1 MRTIEI
7 CGIPHTIEEVP
18 VIDEEREGIVQGEIT
33 YNEAKIRIKRDLPY
47 EIKQEVLM
55 HEVLHGILYHIGE
68 AELCSDE
75 RFVQALANGICNSG
89 LRLQIVGSECEK
101 GLKLPS

>member
-1 MRTIEI
+1 MKTVTI

-33 YNEAKIRIKRDLPY
+33 YNEAKIRIKKDLPY

-68 AELCSDE
+68 AELCGDE

-89 LRLQIVGSECEK
+89 LRLQIVGSESDK

>member
-1 MRTIEI
+1 MKTVTI

-33 YNEAKIRIKRDLPY
+33 YNEAKIRIKKDLPY

-55 HEVLHGILYHIGE
+55 HEVVHGILYHIGE
-68 AELCSDE
+68 AELCGDE
-75 RFVQALANGICNSG
+75 RFVQALANGIHNSD
-89 LRLQIVGSECEK
+89 LRLQITESE
-101 GLKLPS
+101 G